1 MPFKQFSTSLQL
13 PPTLKSPVLTDE
25 IGMPRYWVTAWSILS
40 SQDLAPSTEVKKLR
54 YIEALYAF
62 ADTLNGPG
70 YLDDVLGR
78 CDVDELGNLLE
89 AYFVSIRNRHKV
101 SEAAQ
106 KQWQAGLSFARD
118 VVLRIRKNGAV
129 AGKLAEVDARLLR
142 LDALYGQLRIQKTRR
157 PDILRSLPADVA
169 SYLYE
174 MLDPD
179 SKTNP
184 FTRQRTR
191 WTVFLAFVIMLHQGL
206 RRGELL
212 LLPVD
217 AVKSGIDSKQQKT
230 RYWMNIQ
237 QSDDDKPDPRYNK
250 PSIKTADSIRQ
261 VPVSELTTN
270 LIQTYTENYRGRP
283 NHPFLLNTQW
293 NTPLSHESLTAYFT
307 KLSSSL
313 PASVLKVLNDR
324 TGKSSIDPHD
334 LRHTCAVV
342 RLSQLLTQG
351 VSMDEALQKM
361 RTFFGWSR
369 SSDMPRKYARA
380 VFEDRLAGVWS
391 NILDDRVEIL
401 RAMPKGH

>member
-283 NHPFLLNTQW
+283 NHPFLLNKI
-293 NTPLSHESLTAYFT
+293 S
-307 KLSSSL
+307 
-313 PASVLKVLNDR
+313 
-324 TGKSSIDPHD
+324 
-334 LRHTCAVV
+334 
-342 RLSQLLTQG
+342 
-351 VSMDEALQKM
+351 
-361 RTFFGWSR
+361 FG
-369 SSDMPRKYARA
+369 
-380 VFEDRLAGVWS
+380 
-391 NILDDRVEIL
+391 
-401 RAMPKGH
+401 